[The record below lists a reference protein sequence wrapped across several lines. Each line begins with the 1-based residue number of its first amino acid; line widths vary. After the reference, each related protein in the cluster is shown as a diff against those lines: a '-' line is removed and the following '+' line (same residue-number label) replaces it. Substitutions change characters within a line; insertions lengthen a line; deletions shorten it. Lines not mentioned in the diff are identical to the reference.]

1 MKTLCTT
8 LAFVLLSSHAAHAH
22 VTITVN
28 GDQRCIVSDG
38 VPDHETGPWR
48 AGAVVAAQDH
58 AFCMDAMP
66 ELTDTI
72 TRNVRISGMTIT
84 GIPLRPGTAEY
95 YDPSSERGYSRDPS
109 SGWNVEGIGGL
120 IMDAQNAHVD
130 GDGMYHYHG
139 IPSAVTDALDGTLF
153 GYAADGFEIH
163 YIGDD
168 AQSSWQLIEGE
179 RASGAGGAH
188 DGTYVQDY
196 EFVAGSGTL
205 DECNG
210 AMIDGQYV
218 YFATD
223 TFPFFPRCFKGTV
236 SPDFS
241 GVRDGRPPRGGN
253 GSAELPNNG

>member
-109 SGWNVEGIGGL
+109 S
-120 IMDAQNAHVD
+120 
-130 GDGMYHYHG
+130 
-139 IPSAVTDALDGTLF
+139 DGTWKASA
-153 GYAADGFEIH
+153 G
-163 YIGDD
+163 
-168 AQSSWQLIEGE
+168 SSWMHRTPMWMVTGCITITG
-179 RASGAGGAH
+179 
-188 DGTYVQDY
+188 
-196 EFVAGSGTL
+196 
-205 DECNG
+205 
-210 AMIDGQYV
+210 
-218 YFATD
+218 
-223 TFPFFPRCFKGTV
+223 FPR
-236 SPDFS
+236 
-241 GVRDGRPPRGGN
+241 
-253 GSAELPNNG
+253 L